1 MEARLTN
8 PKTGNREIK
17 GIIRPAGEVVEEAEI
32 FEGVCTDLVHRGLKD
47 ELGRVTDSDLR
58 IT

>member
-1 MEARLTN
+1 MEARLTH
-8 PKTGNREIK
+8 PKIGNREIK
-17 GIIRPAGEVVEEAEI
+17 GIIRPGEVVEEAEI